1 MTCAGHGRDARSLA
15 VTVTAVIVV
24 LTSACTTS
32 MSGTASVG
40 GSTCSSIAPATAE
53 NANPAIPDTKAPANT
68 PALRIR
74 NVASSIIVGPA
85 GAQLRERSVLP

>member
-1 MTCAGHGRDARSLA
+1 MSVKLPCQARCLRN
-15 VTVTAVIVV
+15 TTRLTLCTAMLQII
-24 LTSACTTS
+24 

-53 NANPAIPDTKAPANT
+53 NANPAIPDTKAPAKT

-74 NVASSIIVGPA
+74 NGATSIIVGLA